1 MSSKEAFLYALYM
14 QRAQA
19 VTDPRLKQQYETL
32 AREAYKGIP
41 PEERHRMAQ
50 ERRER
55 ERTEIREFLS

>member
-1 MSSKEAFLYALYM
+1 MSSKAAFLYSLYK

-19 VTDPRLKQQYETL
+19 VKDPKLKQQYEAL
-32 AREAYKGIP
+32 AEESYKGIP

-55 ERTEIREFLS
+55 ERSEIRDFLS